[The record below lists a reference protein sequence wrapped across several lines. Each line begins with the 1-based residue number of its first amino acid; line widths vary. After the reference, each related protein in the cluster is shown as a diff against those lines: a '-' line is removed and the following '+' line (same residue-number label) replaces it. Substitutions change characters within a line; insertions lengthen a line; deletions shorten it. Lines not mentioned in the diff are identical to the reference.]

1 MNHSAYD
8 YQLGTINGI
17 GQTVAAGARSVGPAL
32 GGLLWS
38 LSVKIHFLYINY
50 LLSILLF
57 LVMYGI
63 SFRLPSSIDHAKVK
77 KQSPASHQKEE
88 DSLQSDS
95 GTKKET
101 EIEMASQQ

>member
-1 MNHSAYD
+1 VNHSAYD

-38 LSVKIHFLYINY
+38 LSVKLHFLYINY
-50 LLSILLF
+50 LLSVFLF

-63 SFRLPSSIDHAKVK
+63 SFYLPSSIDQAKVK
-77 KQSPASHQKEE
+77 KENPAPQKG
-88 DSLQSDS
+88 DSLRGDI
-95 GTKKET
+95 GKKKET
-101 EIEMASQQ
+101 EIEMASQH